1 MGGYTSQ
8 NGVFNKSCDIQTQ
21 FIDIQL
27 LSIRFSV
34 LFSVSLNNKKIVRAK
49 VGINMATAPAV
60 K

>member
-8 NGVFNKSCDIQTQ
+8 NGVFNNSCDIQTQ